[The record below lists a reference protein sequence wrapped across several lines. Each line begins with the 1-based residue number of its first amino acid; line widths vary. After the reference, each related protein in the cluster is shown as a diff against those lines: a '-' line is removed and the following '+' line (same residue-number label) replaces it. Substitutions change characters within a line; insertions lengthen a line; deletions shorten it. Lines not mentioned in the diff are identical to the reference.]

1 MAASNALLLISG
13 VLLISLA
20 VLCHGDPVVDS
31 DGDAVQLNLG
41 GNYPLYTIQS
51 AAIGFRGGLSTLHKD
66 ACKSYV
72 YEAPETDRG
81 LPVGFSASATSQP
94 VMQLGSRYKFS
105 FSMPVPLICDTA
117 WSIGKSETNG
127 GISFQPITAGD
138 YFYLNNFSWF
148 EARSTEETGVY
159 KLAACSCE
167 FCKIACPE
175 VGSFNV
181 NGRTLLGIGG
191 EHFTV
196 RFQKFDAL
204 AMKTAPQ

>member
-117 WSIGKSETNG
+117 WSIGKS
-127 GISFQPITAGD
+127 
-138 YFYLNNFSWF
+138 
-148 EARSTEETGVY
+148 TEETGVY